1 MKIAYFVHCSSPAV
15 GGLEYLSG
23 EIVTLLREAGHDV
36 HVITGQGRTL
46 DSYKTFS
53 DWVDTSQD
61 PDYIH
66 RLPLRFSAQRW
77 ANRLLN
83 KAFFLSGTFSPWY
96 FGPLLDYDAKTL
108 EIIKSADLNI
118 GAGMPTNMFYDA
130 YRFAKKWR
138 KRLILHPSYHNVCY
152 YNRSI
157 QFQQALSYASVVIY
171 QTPLERDQL
180 TQQYRIDPDRL
191 RQLTYCPYSES
202 DWKKAQQKAKERQM
216 KLEKKL
222 EKRLPITIGFVG
234 QITLRKNLQFFVQ
247 LLKDAQGVNNA
258 QMPPIRLLLAGA
270 KTNSADQVEALF
282 KSYSSQ
288 VEFIYDFPST
298 EKDNIFKRMDIF
310 VNPSLEESLGLVNFE
325 ALSAGLPVIIP
336 NASAFASLAAAS
348 SLSSSEN
355 HLAKTS
361 TYVEDLLISFKQYSI
376 HTLQLEKME
385 SNSLP
390 TENDYRLRLLNI
402 LNMR

>member
-1 MKIAYFVHCSSPAV
+1 MKIAFFVHCYPPAV

-23 EIVTLLREAGHDV
+23 EIVALLREAGHDV

-83 KAFFLSGTFSPWY
+83 KAIFLSGTFSPWY
-96 FGPLLDYDAKTL
+96 FGPLLDYDAKSL
-108 EIIKSADLNI
+108 EVIKSADLII

-138 KRLILHPSYHNVCY
+138 KRLILHPSYHDVSY

-157 QFQQALSYASVVIY
+157 QFQQALSYANTVIY
-171 QTPLERDQL
+171 QTPLERDRL
-180 TQQYRIDPDRL
+180 TRQYRIKPDQL
-191 RQLTYCPYSES
+191 HQLTYCSYSES

-216 KLEKKL
+216 KLEKKI

-247 LLKDAQGVNNA
+247 LLKDAQGANKT
-258 QMPPIRLLLAGA
+258 QMPPIRLLFAGA
-270 KTNSADQVEALF
+270 RTNSSDQVEALF

-288 VEFIYDFPST
+288 VEFIYDFPSA

-310 VNPSLEESLGLVNFE
+310 LNPSLEESMGLVNFE
-325 ALSAGLPVIIP
+325 ALSTGMLTFVAKS
-336 NASAFASLAAAS
+336 SAFASLQNYPTVTHNKS
-348 SLSSSEN
+348 VIVDS
-355 HLAKTS
+355 LAKFFS
-361 TYVEDLLISFKQYSI
+361 TQYEMALVSCSLLRINSKYISRSLYNF
-376 HTLQLEKME
+376 HLQKLVQA
-385 SNSLP
+385 S
-390 TENDYRLRLLNI
+390 
-402 LNMR
+402 